1 MIPQAFIQDLLS
13 RVDIVEVVARGV
25 KLKKAG
31 ADYVACCPFHNE
43 KTPSFTV
50 SPSKQFYHCFG
61 CGAHGTSISFLME
74 HDGLDFRE
82 SVEMLANRA
91 GMRVPE
97 DAGRAKAPAVSI
109 ELSEVLATAAA
120 YYRRQLKQSPSAISY
135 LKSRG
140 VTGEAA
146 ARFKLGYAPDGWQ
159 NLAAAFPD
167 YHHRSLL
174 SAGLVIDEG
183 RRHDRFR
190 DRIMFP
196 ILDHRGGIIGF
207 GGRSLGSGE
216 PKYLN
221 SPESPLFEKGRELYG
236 LFQARRARP
245 AKSQLIVV
253 EGYMDVLMLAQH
265 GIENVV
271 ATLGTATTAHHAEKL
286 LRQAEELVFC
296 FDGDAAGKRAAWR
309 ALETTLPQLKDGK
322 QVAFSFL
329 PPEHDPDSFVR
340 EFGPEEFLARMREAL
355 PLSEFLVREL
365 GLRFNMQSG
374 EGKSAFLN
382 AAKPLVLSVK
392 APLYSIM
399 LRTRLAQASQVTRVE
414 LDRLYGIKS
423 PPKRIG
429 APAMR
434 RSPPSLERRLLQCL
448 LAKPSLS
455 SRVAADGFSGP
466 EADFL
471 RETLEFL
478 RACPQVTA
486 AAGIIECFSRSP
498 HAQLL
503 QEIEAEVAEIFDDEF
518 DVDRQFAEVAA
529 KLQALRRKDLRDAA
543 LLKMQQAANGN
554 SEKAKAEY
562 RELASR
568 ATNREQI

>member
-1 MIPQAFIQDLLS
+1 M
-13 RVDIVEVVARGV
+13 EVVARGV

-31 ADYVACCPFHNE
+31 ADYVACCPFHDE

-61 CGAHGTSISFLME
+61 CGAHGTSISFIME
-74 HDGLDFRE
+74 HEGLNFRE
-82 SVEMLANRA
+82 TIEVLANRA
-91 GMRVPE
+91 GMEVPE
-97 DAGRAKAPAVSI
+97 QARHAKASRGTAEI
-109 ELSEVLATAAA
+109 SEVLATAATF
-120 YYRRQLKQSPSAISY
+120 YRKQLKQSQSAISY

-146 ARFKLGYAPDGWQ
+146 ARFGLGYAPDGWQ
-159 NLAAAFPD
+159 NLAAAFSD

-174 SAGLVIDEG
+174 QAGLVVDEG
-183 RRHDRFR
+183 RRYDRFR

-196 ILDHRGGIIGF
+196 IFDHRGQVIGF
-207 GGRSLGSGE
+207 GGRSLGSSE

-236 LFQARRARP
+236 LFHARRSRQ

-271 ATLGTATTAHHAEKL
+271 ATLGTATTVHHAEKL
-286 LRQAEELVFC
+286 LRQAEELIFC
-296 FDGDAAGKRAAWR
+296 FDGDEAGKRAAWR
-309 ALETTLPQLKDGK
+309 ALEVMLPQLRDGK

-329 PPEHDPDSFVR
+329 PAQHDPDSFVR
-340 EFGPEEFLARMREAL
+340 ESGPDEFSARMREAL
-355 PLSEFLVREL
+355 PLSEFLIREL
-365 GLRFNMQSG
+365 ALRFNMQSG

-382 AAKPLVLSVK
+382 AAKPLVLNVK
-392 APLYSIM
+392 APLYSLM
-399 LRTRLAQASQVTRVE
+399 LRTRLAQAAQIVRVE

-429 APAMR
+429 RPLMR
-434 RSPPSLERRLLQCL
+434 QSPPSLERRLLQCV
-448 LAKPSLS
+448 LAKPSLNPHVTGDS
-455 SRVAADGFSGP
+455 FTGP

-486 AAGIIECFSRSP
+486 TAGLIEYFSRSP
-498 HAQLL
+498 HARLL
-503 QEIEAEVAEIFDDEF
+503 QEIEVEVAEIFDNEF
-518 DVDRQFAEVAA
+518 DVDRQFEEVTA
-529 KLQALRRKDLRDAA
+529 KLRAIHRKNLRDAA
-543 LLKMQQAANGN
+543 LLKMEQAGN
-554 SEKAKAEY
+554 SNLEDAKAEY

-568 ATNREQI
+568 AANREQI